1 MVLEASHA
9 DDANPA
15 RAAAKVLDAIDPV
28 YFARWPKEVAL
39 RFARGMGV
47 ISKVGE
53 SKKAAAALANSAPL
67 GPKEPAAILE
77 HALVA
82 FGHGYPF
89 QFEALVYALEELA
102 GNEAALAALV
112 AAFEAL
118 AAAAK
123 KNQGRYES
131 AYAQEGAAIAAG
143 FLLLRADA
151 EAAKAA
157 RARLAAIADVRSES
171 PPLARLDMVLRG
183 KDALAAS
190 DYSWT
195 PPAVWLFSDDAKFV
209 VDAIRSAKGQVE
221 FDARAVWL
229 GGDAV
234 LPLYAKNV
242 KKTPKAAVQ
251 FVADSV
257 AMFQGEDAEALAAI
271 LEAKGA
277 TKKDA
282 AAKAAPE
289 PAKRMTPAAIEA
301 AFDALVTDLVVAITD
316 VRGQARQEAV
326 ALRAA
331 AERYANLRG
340 EWDTDTTAYLIHFF
354 SADGVALE
362 QSRVTAWAQLKP
374 TAAESKRWLAVLTRC
389 E

>member
-1 MVLEASHA
+1 MLLEASHA

-15 RAAAKVLDAIDPV
+15 RAASKVLDALDPV
-28 YFARWPKEVAL
+28 YFVRWPKEAAL

-53 SKKAAAALANSAPL
+53 SKTAAAALANAAPL
-67 GPKEPAAILE
+67 GPKEPAAILG

-89 QFEALVYALEELA
+89 QLEALVYALEELA
-102 GNEAALAALV
+102 GNPVALEALV
-112 AAFEAL
+112 SAFEAF
-118 AAAAK
+118 AAGAK
-123 KNQGRYES
+123 KNGARYKS

-143 FLLLRADA
+143 FLLLRADS
-151 EAAKAA
+151 EVAKAA

-171 PPLARLDMVLRG
+171 PPLATLDLVLRG
-183 KDALAAS
+183 KDALAES
-190 DYSWT
+190 EYSWT
-195 PPAVWLFSDDAKFV
+195 PPAVWLFSVDAKFV
-209 VDAIRSAKGQVE
+209 VDAIRGAKGQGE

-234 LPLYAKNV
+234 LPHYAKSV

-257 AMFQGEDAEALAAI
+257 AMFQGKDAEALAAI

-282 AAKAAPE
+282 ATTSPPE

-301 AFDALVTDLVVAITD
+301 AFDALMTDLVAAITE
-316 VRGQARQEAV
+316 VRGQARKESA

-354 SADGVALE
+354 SVDGVALE

-374 TAAESKRWLAVLTRC
+374 TAAESKRWLAVLMRS

>member
-1 MVLEASHA
+1 
-9 DDANPA
+9 
-15 RAAAKVLDAIDPV
+15 
-28 YFARWPKEVAL
+28 
-39 RFARGMGV
+39 
-47 ISKVGE
+47 
-53 SKKAAAALANSAPL
+53 
-67 GPKEPAAILE
+67 
-77 HALVA
+77 
-82 FGHGYPF
+82 
-89 QFEALVYALEELA
+89 
-102 GNEAALAALV
+102 
-112 AAFEAL
+112 
-118 AAAAK
+118 
-123 KNQGRYES
+123 
-131 AYAQEGAAIAAG
+131 
-143 FLLLRADA
+143 
-151 EAAKAA
+151 
-157 RARLAAIADVRSES
+157 
-171 PPLARLDMVLRG
+171 
-183 KDALAAS
+183 
-190 DYSWT
+190 
-195 PPAVWLFSDDAKFV
+195 
-209 VDAIRSAKGQVE
+209 
-221 FDARAVWL
+221 
-229 GGDAV
+229 
-234 LPLYAKNV
+234 V